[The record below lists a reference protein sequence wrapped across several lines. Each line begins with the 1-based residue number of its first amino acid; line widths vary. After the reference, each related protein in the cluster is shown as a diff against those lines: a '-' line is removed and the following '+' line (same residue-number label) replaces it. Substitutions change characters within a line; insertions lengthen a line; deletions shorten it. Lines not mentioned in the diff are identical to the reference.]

1 MHTPR
6 HAVATDGPARLAVP
20 GSTTAGTTTA
30 TIADGGAEHAWTALH
45 RARLGNRPD
54 AIACAEDRLFRIYL
68 PLARAL
74 ASDFVGGAAAAP
86 VEVEWAAELA
96 LAKAVL
102 GWPGDDGRGFEAYAR
117 ATITDRLHRQ
127 PPRPGHE
134 RATAARLTSTTR
146 QFPKGGAQRGR

>member
-20 GSTTAGTTTA
+20 GSTAGTTTA

-117 ATITDRLHRQ
+117 ATITDRLRRQ
-127 PPRPGHE
+127 APSPGHQ
-134 RATAARLTSTTR
+134 RATAARLTSTMLPT
-146 QFPKGGAQRGR
+146 GGVQRGR